1 MEPKG
6 AHTRESRP
14 GLEMLYIYIY
24 DVYDVYI
31 YIVFMCDLVYMF
43 VLHMLKQNQ
52 SMSPSSQ
59 ADFLAK
65 CKIIKEK
72 MESKESEVSGRWYT
86 EEAMKKEGKWTKNE
100 IKCIT
105 QYCRRFPESLCR
117 CTCDCMPGWDHIS
130 TSLILFIY
138 IYVYI

>member
-1 MEPKG
+1 MMY
-6 AHTRESRP
+6 
-14 GLEMLYIYIY
+14 L
-24 DVYDVYI
+24 YI
-31 YIVFMCDLVYMF
+31 YIVFCVQDMCGLVYMF
-43 VLHMLKQNQ
+43 VIHMLKQNQ

-130 TSLILFIY
+130 TSLILFVYIY
-138 IYVYI
+138 IYICIYI